1 MKNLG
6 VRSNTQDIA
15 NLEDIPSLSNIVT
28 TDTVQT
34 ISAAKTF
41 SKEVAFDNHIRANGS
56 VGTAG
61 QVLTSQG
68 ANNAPSWRNVPVP
81 SNMVTTD
88 SAQVITGTKTFS
100 SSAAPFPKTAISANG
115 MTVYS
120 SQSES
125 TIYSASAIL
134 RINGSNPSVINLPT
148 KAGTIA
154 LTSEIPSNYVTTN
167 TAQSISATKT
177 FDHIDV
183 TLGATLIDCDLTF
196 NSADGAMQSL
206 SIDASLSSST
216 TTSFVLPAIVDDA
229 TYELGTALYCH
240 YITAIG
246 GNTAANFQVF
256 CNRRNEFIELS
267 DLYASIMNNQ
277 TATVVYIPATGVLY
291 SSSFAN
297 VQIVEA
303 VKFTASK
310 IYICTHYLS
319 KGTSSETLQ
328 VTSIYDMSI
337 YSCNRTQR

>member
-15 NLEDIPSLSNIVT
+15 NLGDIPSLSNIVT

-41 SKEVAFDNHIRANGS
+41 SKEVAFDNHIRANSS

-68 ANNAPSWRNVPVP
+68 ANIAPSWRNVPVP

-88 SAQVITGTKTFS
+88 SAQVITEAKTFS
-100 SSAAPFPKTAISANG
+100 SSAAPFPKTAIGANG
-115 MTVYS
+115 MIVSS

-125 TIYSASAIL
+125 TIYSTSVIL
-134 RINGSNPSVINLPT
+134 RLYGRNPSVINLPT

-154 LTSEIPSNYVTTN
+154 LTSEIPSNYVTTD
-167 TAQSISATKT
+167 TAQSISAAKT

-183 TLGATLIDCDLTF
+183 TLDATLIDCNLNF
-196 NSADGAMQSL
+196 NSADGASQSL

-216 TTSFVLPAIVDDA
+216 TTSFVLPAIVDDT

-246 GNTAANFQVF
+246 GNTSANFQVF
-256 CNRRNEFIELS
+256 CNRRNEFTNLGEL
-267 DLYASIMNNQ
+267 YISIMTNQ
-277 TATVVYIPATGVLY
+277 TATVVYIPATGVVY
-291 SSSFAN
+291 SSSFTD

-303 VKFTASK
+303 VKFTAGK
-310 IYICTHYLS
+310 TYICTRYLS
-319 KGTSSETLQ
+319 KGTSSETLR